1 MRNYAPILVFGMLIA
16 ILMSAGCNAP
26 QKDSGT
32 YQVPVTVKGSGPAI
46 FEFVSHGGSHTF
58 HVTSTGDHAGM
69 IITVEGTKRN
79 SNGEQKYG
87 KIVNDPFAP
96 SNVDVTKRISGFAP
110 DTYTITIS
118 TINDNA
124 PWSISIS

>member
-16 ILMSAGCNAP
+16 ILITAGCNAP
-26 QKDSGT
+26 QNNTGT
-32 YQVPVTVKGSGPAI
+32 YQVPVTVKGTGPAL

-58 HVTSTGDHAGM
+58 HVTSVGDHAGM

-96 SNVDVTKRISGFAP
+96 ANIDVTKRISGFAP
-110 DTYTITIS
+110 DTYIVTIS
-118 TINDNA
+118 TVNDVA
-124 PWSISIS
+124 PWTISIS